1 MLKLKVQY
9 LGHLMQRASSLENT
23 LMLGEIKGRRRG
35 QERMRWLDGIT
46 DSMDWHLSKLQ
57 EIVKDKGSLACCSP
71 RGLKESDVIEQLNNN
86 ITGQDA
92 NTAGQEST
100 QI

>member
-1 MLKLKVQY
+1 
-9 LGHLMQRASSLENT
+9 
-23 LMLGEIKGRRRG
+23 
-35 QERMRWLDGIT
+35 MRWLDGIT